1 MGSTIDDRNASLTLR
16 ELQHGAKFAEFFGI
30 TSHSKFC
37 KWQSCFPLPGKV
49 CSYCFGAGSGLIG
62 SQFFIIPSIFSRL
75 VRHSLLKFCGLS
87 FSIYFR
93 RVKFFIP
100 NVRTLNTPC
109 WFSFV
114 SGYSVIIPLHYFDY
128 YSGRVRLT
136 LFWNKNN
143 WNNLQT
149 FLYGINLGRY
159 IYNSLPRNDAG
170 ILLCI
175 LTASKF

>member
-1 MGSTIDDRNASLTLR
+1 MYRAKPSSQVIEIDWYLAHTTIVEMGSTIDDRNASLTLR

-37 KWQSCFPLPGKV
+37 KWQSRCPLPGKV

-75 VRHSLLKFCGLS
+75 VLHSLLKFCGLS
-87 FSIYFR
+87 FSFYFR

-114 SGYSVIIPLHYFDY
+114 SCYSSFRSTTLTTTQGAFDWGYSGTRITGIT
-128 YSGRVRLT
+128 SRL
-136 LFWNKNN
+136 F
-143 WNNLQT
+143 
-149 FLYGINLGRY
+149 FMG
-159 IYNSLPRNDAG
+159 
-170 ILLCI
+170 
-175 LTASKF
+175 